1 MWTGLMECRS
11 FQESEELTLP
21 LKSGCGHVFIA
32 NWIPTAK
39 VCFCPE
45 CKMEVLIE
53 RQYGMMSK
61 HLEQENPN
69 SPKVSISSSAG
80 SRDPAKES
88 ALQDMEKAWKMS
100 EADYFSRSC
109 AWPKKSSPSLYF
121 WKTSPLFP
129 QEVGYESL
137 EKLPKWGMI
146 VDGVLYPLHPWEPC
160 IVEKDGSYWLTPTT
174 MDHLPVRKGEALEN
188 ALYRG
193 KDRKSRRKVS
203 GRLNEQVAYPV
214 MWPTPAA
221 RDWKDSGNE
230 PAAQARKSPNLPA
243 AVKMWPTPCA
253 NDDNKS
259 VEAHMAMKRG
269 MKGGPRKTITSLNV
283 AVKAESG
290 NGAKLCPRFV
300 ELLMGFPEGW
310 TELKPLETQW
320 CHPKLEKLF
329 ASCRE
334 LHKK

>member
-1 MWTGLMECRS
+1 MDRLNGMSLFSGIGGIDIALKEWVRTCVYC
-11 FQESEELTLP
+11 ELD
-21 LKSGCGHVFIA
+21 SYCQG
-32 NWIPTAK
+32 
-39 VCFCPE
+39 
-45 CKMEVLIE
+45 VLLSRMQDGIFIE

-160 IVEKDGSYWLTPTT
+160 IVEKDGLIGL
-174 MDHLPVRKGEALEN
+174 H
-188 ALYRG
+188 
-193 KDRKSRRKVS
+193 
-203 GRLNEQVAYPV
+203 Q
-214 MWPTPAA
+214 
-221 RDWKDSGNE
+221 
-230 PAAQARKSPNLPA
+230 Q
-243 AVKMWPTPCA
+243 
-253 NDDNKS
+253 
-259 VEAHMAMKRG
+259 
-269 MKGGPRKTITSLNV
+269 
-283 AVKAESG
+283 
-290 NGAKLCPRFV
+290 
-300 ELLMGFPEGW
+300 
-310 TELKPLETQW
+310 QW
-320 CHPKLEKLF
+320 IIF
-329 ASCRE
+329 Q
-334 LHKK
+334 